1 MTGAGHAH
9 HRLGHHRHGHHRH
22 GHHRHGHGGHEP
34 YGHGVTA
41 TGRHRG
47 VLAGALAA
55 AVGIFVVEVVGAF
68 VSGSLALLADA
79 GHVLADAGGVALALG
94 AAMLAA
100 RPATDRRTFGW
111 ARAEVLA
118 AAINGL
124 VLAGI
129 GVFVIVEGIRRLIE
143 PATLRPGQMAVFAAV
158 GLVGNL
164 VGFALLFRSRHA
176 SLNLR
181 GAFLEVATDTAAS
194 VGVLVAAGII
204 ALTGF
209 VRADPLISMGI
220 GLVILPRALRLLRD
234 AGHVLLEATP
244 ENLDLEDVRRHI
256 RALEHVRDVHELHAY
271 TVTSGLPVL
280 TAHVVIDDECFRDGH
295 APQMLDAVQ
304 SCLAGHFDVEHSTI
318 QLEPAGHT
326 DHERPAHT

>member
-1 MTGAGHAH
+1 
-9 HRLGHHRHGHHRH
+9 
-22 GHHRHGHGGHEP
+22 
-34 YGHGVTA
+34 
-41 TGRHRG
+41 

-55 AVGIFVVEVVGAF
+55 AAGIFVVEIVGAF

-94 AAMLAA
+94 AAVLAT
-100 RPATDRRTFGW
+100 RPPTHRRTFGW

-129 GVFVIVEGIRRLIE
+129 GVFVVVEGIRRLIE
-143 PATLRPGQMAVFAAV
+143 PTAIHPGQMAVFAAI

-164 VGFALLFRSRHA
+164 VGFGLLFRSRHA

-209 VRADPLISMGI
+209 VRADPLISITI

-256 RALEHVRDVHELHAY
+256 RELEHVRDVHDLHAY

-304 SCLAGHFDVEHSTI
+304 RCLAGHFDVEHSTI

-326 DHERPAHT
+326 DHEHPAHA